1 VKLPDG
7 GVQQREQLALLLQD
21 QLHLEAHHRHEL
33 PQQHLEVISCK
44 VGECVARGAARA
56 TAEENEAERI
66 VKFLK
71 NTGNAFIIN
80 SLTHLGTVV
89 YQKSEHEKYVHL
101 TSEANIRK
109 VLDVKNKTKFAH
121 LWGWE
126 NYPDDPLK
134 NHKFLQNFLSA
145 HLHVYRFTN
154 TIRANAT
161 IK

>member
-1 VKLPDG
+1 M
-7 GVQQREQLALLLQD
+7 
-21 QLHLEAHHRHEL
+21 
-33 PQQHLEVISCK
+33 
-44 VGECVARGAARA
+44 
-56 TAEENEAERI
+56 
-66 VKFLK
+66 
-71 NTGNAFIIN
+71 
-80 SLTHLGTVV
+80 

-134 NHKFLQNFLSA
+134 NYKFLQNFLSA
-145 HLHVYRFTN
+145 HLHVFRFTN